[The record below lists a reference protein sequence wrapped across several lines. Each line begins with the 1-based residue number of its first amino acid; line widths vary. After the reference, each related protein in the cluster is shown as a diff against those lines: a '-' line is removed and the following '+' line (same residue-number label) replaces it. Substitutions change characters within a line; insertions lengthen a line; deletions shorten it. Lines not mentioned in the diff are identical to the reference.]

1 MHSFKN
7 SQRFPRTGSRPANF
21 MQLDL
26 QQGSPCNE
34 SQPHIKIAC
43 LVASLGFKLLIEA
56 CFVASLCLLIE
67 AKAPQFVVGHCAITD
82 SVSDYVLAWSSPEL
96 SAAPAPPLSLS
107 QHLAAEGRHV
117 PAVHRCGGRPHAG
130 GSATA
135 RQQANVNQ

>member
-1 MHSFKN
+1 M
-7 SQRFPRTGSRPANF
+7 
-21 MQLDL
+21 
-26 QQGSPCNE
+26 
-34 SQPHIKIAC
+34 
-43 LVASLGFKLLIEA
+43 A

-67 AKAPQFVVGHCAITD
+67 AKAQQFVGGRCVITD
-82 SVSDYVLAWSSPEL
+82 SVSEFVLAWSSPEL